1 MWRIRAVH
9 NERGVALILALVVIV
24 ILAAI
29 VLAVAP
35 ITTSEL
41 EIHRLDRW
49 GDALRYVAIA
59 GIEHQIYQLK
69 ASQGGLSIG
78 YVNYPVLPGETAGCG
93 AYWYN
98 VSRTCLVPS
107 NCSNSTSRQWSIR
120 SDGEIWTIG
129 CATILQQQR
138 SIRATVTITYTKAG
152 STYTPRSVTFQ
163 RWEEVYP

>member
-1 MWRIRAVH
+1 MH
-9 NERGVALILALVVIV
+9 DEGGVALILALVVIV

-29 VLAVAP
+29 VLAVAQ

-49 GDALRYVAIA
+49 DDALRFVGIA
-59 GIEHQIYQLK
+59 GLEHQIYNLK
-69 ASQGGLSIG
+69 ANQQGASVG
-78 YVNYPVLPGETAGCG
+78 YVNYPVLPGETSGCG

-98 VSRTCLVPS
+98 VSRTCVNPS
-107 NCSNSTSRQWSIR
+107 ACTGNYPSRQFSIR

-129 CATILQQQR
+129 CATTLQQQR
-138 SIRATVTITYTKAG
+138 SIRATVTITYVKSGPNWVPTG
-152 STYTPRSVTFQ
+152 VTFQ